1 MPRPKKMRSV
11 SGYPSMKAFVP
22 VGIPQTGELILSI
35 EGMEAIRLSD
45 FERLDQETAAKIM
58 EISRQTYGRV
68 LNQARA
74 IVSEA
79 LVTGKA
85 IRIEGGTYEIRG
97 MAHRRHRRGRGRNF

>member
-45 FERLDQETAAKIM
+45 FERLDQETASKIM
-58 EISRQTYGRV
+58 EVSRQTYGRI
-68 LNQARA
+68 LNQARS

-85 IRIEGGTYEIRG
+85 IRIEGGTYAIRG
-97 MAHRRHRRGRGRNF
+97 MAHRRHRGRRGRNF